1 MIRLKIDNSGKGL
14 TPMNLNWWRPTKEEW
29 VPVLLDDH
37 PQFWKQQVDPTY
49 KRPWDQ
55 LTPRYANRKDQRYP
69 GQPILRATGL
79 MQDLAYI
86 YTKGNVFYVKSTDY
100 GSYHQ
105 NGTSRMVAR
114 PWMGVP
120 DISLQ
125 QIVPISWRNILS
137 KKR

>member
-1 MIRLKIDNSGKGL
+1 MIRLRVDNSGKGL
-14 TPMNLNWWRPTKEEW
+14 TPLNLNWWQPTKREW
-29 VPVLLDDH
+29 TPVLLDDH

-49 KRPWDQ
+49 KRPWAQ
-55 LTPRYANRKDQRYP
+55 LTPRYANWKGQRYP

-100 GSYHQ
+100 GAYQQ
-105 NGTSRMVAR
+105 NGTSKMVAR

-137 KKR
+137 RKR

>member
-125 QIVPISWRNILS
+125 KIAPIAWKNILS
-137 KKR
+137 RKR

>member
-1 MIRLKIDNSGKGL
+1 MIRIKIDNSGKGL
-14 TPMNLNWWRPTKEEW
+14 TPMNLNWWKPTKEEW

-125 QIVPISWRNILS
+125 KIVPIAWQNILS
-137 KKR
+137 RRR